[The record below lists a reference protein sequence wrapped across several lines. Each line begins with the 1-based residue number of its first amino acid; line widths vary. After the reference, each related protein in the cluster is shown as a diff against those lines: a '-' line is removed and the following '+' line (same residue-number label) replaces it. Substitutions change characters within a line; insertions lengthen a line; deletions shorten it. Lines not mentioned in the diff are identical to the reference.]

1 MNLVVSGHSDST
13 KFKIKFDTE
22 CGNNYFITDGNLNEG
37 YQ

>member
-13 KFKIKFDTE
+13 NLMIKIDTK
-22 CGNNYFITDGNLNEG
+22 CRNNYFITDRNLNKG